1 MLTILRGV
9 TSLQD
14 YAPDLYVNELPVPQ
28 SEEISTPQFILGFV
42 GEFDR
47 GPLNKYMLIS
57 ETPSKRLIEIAE
69 PILGSSTKKLA
80 GNQLLDHL
88 HHARIKKAAFVR
100 VLGSGH
106 QTASLHLKDRQ
117 DKETA
122 RVYPKAGP
130 GEYANIFTVEVQEGT
145 KANTFKLI
153 LWSDLGGFETY
164 DNLSKNPED
173 ARYVEKV
180 IQSTSEHF
188 VFEDVKAEKDFDTTR
203 PAVMAR
209 TQLKNGSN
217 GAPLTDQDRIGSF
230 DPGTGVRT
238 GQRLLGVIG
247 NILTDVAHINYSSPE
262 VDKAL
267 IALSEKHNFIAYIGT
282 TKAQTITEASEYRVQ
297 FDSDFGQMVY
307 GYYSSTTG
315 QRISGSCLSA
325 IAHVKGQIED
335 SGLAVEC
342 NWIAGTDQEL
352 EFEDYQELF
361 THQIA
366 AFQLKPSAKGDG
378 SYAWRMA
385 NDYTL
390 AKNDVAGDPIADN
403 KNRKVN
409 RRRLNSWIEKQLEA
423 VAAPWQGKA
432 MTKPMKEAADMRIRT
447 FFDNLVKPTN
457 PLETSKIEA
466 YSIRFNSKAQ
476 SIDQF
481 VQELKVKH
489 YNTAEW
495 ILLNYQ
501 GGTNVEVDV

>member
-1 MLTILRGV
+1 MLTMLRGV

-14 YAPDLYVNELPVPQ
+14 YPPGLYVNELPVPQ
-28 SEEISTPQFILGFV
+28 SEEVSTSHFILGFI

-47 GPLNKYMLIS
+47 GPIDKYMLIS
-57 ETPSKRLIEIAE
+57 ETPSKRLAEIAE
-69 PILGSSTKKLA
+69 PILGPYTKKHA

-88 HHARIKKAAFVR
+88 NHARIKKVAFVR

-106 QTASLHLKDRQ
+106 QTASLQLKDRE
-117 DKETA
+117 DKDTA
-122 RVYPKAGP
+122 RIYPKAGP

-164 DNLSKNPED
+164 DNLSKNQDD

-180 IQSTSEHF
+180 IKSTSEHF
-188 VFEDVKAEKDFDTTR
+188 VYEDVKEDSDFDTTR
-203 PAVMAR
+203 PIVMAK

-217 GAPLTDQDRIGSF
+217 GAPITDADRIGTF

-238 GQRLLGVIG
+238 GQKLLGVIG
-247 NILTDVAHINYSSPE
+247 SIVTDVAHINYSSPE
-262 VDKAL
+262 VDKSL
-267 IALSEKHNFIAYIGT
+267 ISLGEKHNFIAYTGT
-282 TKAQTITEASEYRVQ
+282 KNAQTITDASEYREQ

-307 GYYSSTTG
+307 GYYNSTTG

-325 IAHVKGQIED
+325 IAHVRGQIED

-342 NWIAGTDQEL
+342 NWIVGTDQEL

-361 THQIA
+361 NNQIA

-390 AKNDVAGDPIADN
+390 AKNDVAGNPIADN
-403 KNRKVN
+403 ENRKVN

-432 MTKPMKEAADMRIRT
+432 MTKPMREAADMRIRT
-447 FFDNLVKPTN
+447 FFDNLVQPTN
-457 PLETSKIEA
+457 KLETSKIES
-466 YSIRFNSKAQ
+466 YSIRFDSKAR

-481 VQELKVKH
+481 IQELKVKH
-489 YNTAEW
+489 YNTADW